1 MKNLLLCFLI
11 LIFVD
16 IHAQNTISGIVLSD
30 KDHFPLESASVYIS
44 GTTKGTY
51 TDSKGNFTISDV
63 ATPCHLVVS
72 HLGYNLQ
79 IKELEK
85 AGIERLTISLAVK
98 DIRLSGVSVKGIGVR
113 ERNIKEF
120 RETFLGND
128 RWGKYAVIK
137 NDSVLVFSRQT
148 DTIFQKATTGDFEM
162 QHKFKSIGTDKEWS
176 KDSTMIFVI
185 GKAFSVETKSPL
197 LIEIP
202 FLGYDVY
209 VDLVSFKL
217 NSFKEWADCDYWA
230 YYKFVANTKAT
241 ARQQVRFEKNRRDV
255 YYNSARHF
263 CRALYE
269 DKLKENG
276 YMIKFENK
284 KDTSGLYKS
293 NYIDINLLT
302 SHQKPNE
309 VQLTGLL
316 NQKITIY
323 YFCTYDGIPINV
335 NQNSLNNRSKKNI
348 WDYWNVQNNSYIIL
362 KSDTCTIRSNG
373 TIPDNNILFGGMMVS
388 KRGGTLLP
396 FDYIPKEK

>member
-1 MKNLLLCFLI
+1 MRNLLLCFLI

-16 IHAQNTISGIVLSD
+16 IQAQNTISGIVLSD
-30 KDHFPLESASVYIS
+30 KDHLPLESASVYIS

-51 TDSKGNFTISDV
+51 TDSKGNFTLPDV
-63 ATPCHLVVS
+63 ATPCQLVVS
-72 HLGYNLQ
+72 HLAYNLQ
-79 IKELEK
+79 IKDLEK
-85 AGIERLTISLAVK
+85 TGNERLILYLTEK
-98 DIRLSGVSVKGIGVR
+98 DTRLSGVSVKGKGLR

-120 RETFLGND
+120 REAFLGND

-148 DTIFQKATTGDFEM
+148 DTIFLKATTGDFEM
-162 QHKFKSIGTDKEWS
+162 QRKFKSIGSNTEWS
-176 KDSTMIFVI
+176 KDSTMIYMT

-230 YYKFVANTKAT
+230 YYRFVANTKAT
-241 ARQQVRFEKNRRDV
+241 SRQQVRFEKNRRDV

-276 YMIKFENK
+276 YMIKLENK
-284 KDTSGLYKS
+284 KDTSVLYKS
-293 NYIDINLLT
+293 NYIDINPYT
-302 SHQKPNE
+302 SHLKPNE
-309 VQLTGLL
+309 VKLTGLL
-316 NQKITIY
+316 NQKINIY

-335 NQNSLNNRSKKNI
+335 NQNKLNNRSKKNV
-348 WDYWNVQNNSYIIL
+348 WDFWDIQNNSYIIL

-373 TIPDNNILFGGMMVS
+373 TIPDNNILFGGMMTS

-396 FDYIPKEK
+396 YDYIPKEK

>member
-1 MKNLLLCFLI
+1 MRNLLLSILI

-16 IHAQNTISGIVLSD
+16 IQAQNTISGIVLSD
-30 KDHFPLESASVYIS
+30 KDHLPLESASVYIS

-51 TDSKGNFTISDV
+51 TDSKGNFTLPDV
-63 ATPCHLVVS
+63 VTPCHLVVS
-72 HLGYNLQ
+72 HLAYNLQ
-79 IKELEK
+79 IKELDKAGSEKLILYLTEK
-85 AGIERLTISLAVK
+85 AN
-98 DIRLSGVSVKGIGVR
+98 RLSGVSVKGKGLR

-148 DTIFQKATTGDFEM
+148 DTIFLKATTGDFEM
-162 QHKFKSIGTDKEWS
+162 QHKFKSIGTDMEWS
-176 KDSTMIFVI
+176 KDSSMIYMK
-185 GKAFSVETKSPL
+185 GNAFSVETKSPL

-230 YYKFVANTKAT
+230 YYRFVVNTKAT
-241 ARQQVRFEKNRRDV
+241 ERQQAKFEKNRRDV

-284 KDTSGLYKS
+284 KDTSALHKS
-293 NYIDINLLT
+293 KYIDINPYT
-302 SHQKPNE
+302 SQLKSNE

-316 NQKITIY
+316 NQKITIF
-323 YFCTYDGIPINV
+323 YFCTYDRKPINV
-335 NQNSLNNRSKKNI
+335 NQNKLNNRSKKNVWNF
-348 WDYWNVQNNSYIIL
+348 WDVQNNSYIIL

-373 TIPDNNILFGGMMVS
+373 TIPDNNILFGGMMAS

-396 FDYIPKEK
+396 YDYIPKEK